1 MNYVS
6 AWSSLKYACVGQ
18 VKPQET
24 KRVGLPS
31 GMNLMSNHI
40 AMVRQSSA
48 VLEEVT
54 TIAMLAHAVNAGCAG
69 TNNSERHLRV
79 DEAGDDRHRTVP
91 CVGELWVLT
100 F

>member
-1 MNYVS
+1 MNALELYKEINSNYVS
-6 AWSSLKYACVGQ
+6 AWSSFKYACVGQ

-40 AMVRQSSA
+40 AMVRQTSA

-54 TIAMLAHAVNAGCAG
+54 RLT
-69 TNNSERHLRV
+69 TN
-79 DEAGDDRHRTVP
+79 P
-91 CVGELWVLT
+91 Q
-100 F
+100 